1 MAIVYKLMKTGG
13 NLPKNAKLRIV
24 PIQYQTAG
32 LRRMSESIVQATSL
46 TSGDIHA
53 TILSLKEEIAR
64 ELKNGN
70 SVHLPG
76 IGYFSVALKGEI
88 YEDPRSHKPRLRK
101 AEVRTIKF
109 RPDRELLQE
118 MANIEVKNITDLHDL
133 SSSPTA
139 EAIDEAIEEL
149 LAHQEL
155 FTVRDFRSAL
165 NISQSTAYRI
175 LSKLEAEGKI
185 VDIGSHHCK
194 IFRKS
199 HPSSLE

>member
-109 RPDRELLQE
+109 RPDRELLHE

-139 EAIDEAIEEL
+139 EAIEEL
-149 LAHQEL
+149 LAHQEV